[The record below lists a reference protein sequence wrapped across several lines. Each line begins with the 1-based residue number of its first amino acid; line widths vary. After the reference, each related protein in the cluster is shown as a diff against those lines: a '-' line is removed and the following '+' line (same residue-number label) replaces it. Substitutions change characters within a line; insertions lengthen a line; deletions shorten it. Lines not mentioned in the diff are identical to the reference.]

1 MTSSAPAART
11 DAAVQARRELTT
23 AALQRVTA
31 AVARIHKS
39 RNTVS
44 FASVARQAEV
54 SRTFLYTNPL
64 ARQVVTAALTRT
76 RSQTS
81 TLAGEERV
89 EALWRER
96 ALNAEDALKH
106 ANAEVLKQ
114 RSQIGL
120 LMGKIRDMEAEWSEE
135 AIQRVTTENTNLKQ
149 RVRQLIADNRTL
161 DERLQAARSTLR
173 FQDRRLADMEAQLG
187 ADLHPATA
195 QQPSAAPVR
204 PAAAPS

>member
-44 FASVARQAEV
+44 FASV
-54 SRTFLYTNPL
+54 